1 MIQLQNIFL
10 AFGGHTV
17 LDSIT
22 WSIREKRRIGLV
34 GPNGAGKTTLLRLI
48 SGEQKAD
55 GGTITYGG
63 WRVGYLKQDTQ
74 EIAADRTVLEEALEA
89 FAGIQELQAKEKV
102 LLAQMEN
109 YEDHSDD
116 AYARIMD
123 DFAHVHEQLAARE
136 AHLIVP
142 RTESVLSGLGFAADD
157 MHRPLKTF
165 SGGWRMRVALARLL
179 LDQPEVLLL
188 DEPTNHLDIDSIA
201 WLEEYLR
208 TYPGTVV
215 LVSHDRRFLD
225 RMTNWTVEIMQGRL
239 TEYAGNY
246 DFYLQERQIRREHHR
261 AAWENQQKMIQDTE
275 RFIERFRA
283 KATKATQVQSRV
295 KALERLERIPELPP
309 DEAQISFRF
318 PKAPRSGK
326 VVLELSRFS
335 KTYPSE
341 FGDIKVFEDADPVH
355 IERGQKIALIG
366 RNGAGKS
373 TLARMLLG
381 TEPFEGTRKEGHNV
395 HMQHFAQHQAESL
408 NPDHTALDALRE
420 VAYERSETELRTI
433 LGAFLF
439 RGAEVEK
446 PIRVLSGGERSR
458 IALAR
463 TLTSPAN
470 LLVLDEP
477 TNHLDLQSIQ
487 VLIEALTQYTGTFVL
502 ISHDRHFLD
511 AVATSVWRVEDGHLF
526 QYDGT
531 YAEYEWKQQ
540 AVEEEEKAVEKHR
553 QQQEK
558 ARRAENRAENQRE
571 KQADNRKEEARAD
584 EQKRAADGPV
594 ASEFSVLNDYQLNR
608 KHSALEADILTLET
622 EKESMEARLAD
633 PEIFANPDEG
643 KKLMA
648 DYEALQQKLSA
659 NYAQWELMAEE
670 LTSRS

>member
-1 MIQLQNIFL
+1 VIQLQNISL

-17 LDSIT
+17 LDGVT

-48 SGEQKAD
+48 SGEQRAD
-55 GGTITYGG
+55 GGSITYGG

-74 EIAADRTVLEEALEA
+74 ELAADRTVLEEALEA
-89 FAGIQELQAKEKV
+89 FADIQQLQRREEK
-102 LLAQMEN
+102 LQAQMEN
-109 YEDHSDD
+109 YEDHSDE

-123 DFAHVHEQLAARE
+123 DFAQVHEQLAARE

-142 RTESVLSGLGFAADD
+142 RTESVLSGLGFRADD
-157 MHRPLKTF
+157 MHRPLRTF

-179 LDQPEVLLL
+179 LDEPDVLLL

-201 WLEEYLR
+201 WLEDYLR

-239 TEYAGNY
+239 TEYTGNY

-283 KATKATQVQSRV
+283 KASKATQVQSRV
-295 KALERLERIPELPP
+295 KALEKLDRIPELPP

-341 FGDIKVFEDADPVH
+341 FGDITVFENADPIH

-408 NPDHTALDALRE
+408 NSDHTALDALRE
-420 VAYERSETELRTI
+420 VAYERSETELRSI

-487 VLIEALTQYTGTFVL
+487 VLMEALTQYTGTFVL

-511 AVATSVWRVEDGHLF
+511 AVATSVWRVEDGHLY
-526 QYDGT
+526 QYEGT

-540 AVEEEEKAVEKHR
+540 ALEEEDRAHEKQRTR
-553 QQQEK
+553 QKKE
-558 ARRAENRAENQRE
+558 RRAENRKNQEAAEANRQKTPAPSRAENSR
-571 KQADNRKEEARAD
+571 
-584 EQKRAADGPV
+584 G
-594 ASEFSVLNDYQLNR
+594 SEYAGLNDYQLNR
-608 KHSALEADILTLET
+608 KHSALEADILELET
-622 EKESMEARLAD
+622 RKESMEARLAD
-633 PEIFANPDEG
+633 PAIFANPEDG
-643 KKLMA
+643 KNLMS
-648 DYEALQQKLSA
+648 DYEALQQKLA
-659 NYAQWELMAEE
+659 ACYARWEVMAEE